1 MKLNHLSKLARNGFR
16 ENINIYGIGL
26 PRTGTNSLAGALN
39 KLGIN
44 GENYCVLH
52 NHKQEW
58 NPCQHN
64 NDSNDNDNPFIQYKF
79 YIENNAYQ
87 DIEQFVD
94 EKLSESM
101 DTKFILTHRANKELW
116 TKSVKKI
123 EKKLN
128 HNYAA
133 LNIPDPALYKK
144 QVFNYFK
151 ANNILDNL
159 LILDLFQQHEDD
171 TKLWIDIGNFLGIDI
186 DILRQQNNNINVE
199 AFPHINMSV
208 NAN

>member
-1 MKLNHLSKLARNGFR
+1 MKLNHLSKLARNGFSD
-16 ENINIYGIGL
+16 NVNIYGIGL
-26 PRTGTNSLAGALN
+26 PRTGTNSLALALN

-52 NHKQEW
+52 NQKQKW

-64 NDSNDNDNPFIQYKF
+64 NNNNNNDDIITYKF

-94 EKLSESM
+94 EKLNESI
-101 DTKFILTHRANKELW
+101 DTKFILTHRSNKELW

-128 HNYAA
+128 HNYTS
-133 LNIPDPALYKK
+133 LNIPDPSLYKK
-144 QVFNYFK
+144 KVFNYFK
-151 ANNILDNL
+151 VNNILDNL
-159 LILDLFQQHEDD
+159 LILDLFQQHQND

-186 DILRQQNNNINVE
+186 DILQQENDNINVD
-199 AFPHINMSV
+199 AFPHINM